1 MVIRPMIGSWE
12 VPRIERIRSVE
23 SRRLA
28 RLEVPGL
35 LGDMHQDL
43 GSSGL
48 AVEISGSLHGDEARD
63 ALLTDLREMFRAG
76 EPVALVAD
84 IASGAELEDVM
95 IEALHVEE
103 VNEAAGGFRYR
114 IVVREHVE
122 PPEPPAAFDD
132 LGTELG
138 AELDGLAG
146 LGLDGLALPDML
158 GAVPDL
164 ADPVAPILP
173 ALDAVEEATGGVAPL
188 VARLQE
194 KFA

>member
-12 VPRIERIRSVE
+12 VPRIESIRTVE

-28 RLEVPGL
+28 RIPVPGL
-35 LGDMHQDL
+35 LGDLHQDL
-43 GSSGL
+43 GSAGL

-63 ALLTDLREMFRAG
+63 DLLGEVRDMFRAG
-76 EPVALVAD
+76 DPVAFVAD
-84 IASGAELEDVM
+84 IVAGAELEQVM
-95 IEALHVEE
+95 IEELELEE
-103 VNEAAGGFRYR
+103 VNQSAGGFRYR

-122 PPEPPAAFDD
+122 PPEPPSALDD
-132 LGTELG
+132 LGADLAPELG
-138 AELDGLAG
+138 DLAD
-146 LGLDGLALPDML
+146 LGLDGLALPDLL

-173 ALDAVEEATGGVAPL
+173 ALDSVEEATGGIAPL
-188 VARLQE
+188 VSRLEE